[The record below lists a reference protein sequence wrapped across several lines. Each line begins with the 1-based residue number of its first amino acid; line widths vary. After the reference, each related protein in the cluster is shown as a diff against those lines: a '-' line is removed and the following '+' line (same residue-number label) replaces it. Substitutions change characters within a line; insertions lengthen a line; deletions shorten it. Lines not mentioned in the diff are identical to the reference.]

1 MIRRVPLWLTLVPL
15 AAGILVYWL
24 LWAGWSR
31 DFEATIKPWLPDTDL
46 AIAGFPYRMEADV
59 ERPRLTGGTVVKLE
73 ASATRAQINRGP
85 WQPELT
91 IIATQAPRFSAI
103 VGPGIGASLSGLTGL
118 TSIHVLE
125 GRLVRLSTRIEAA
138 RARLGFTSAV
148 IGADLLELHL
158 RETGGDAAAPTGAT
172 TGPTPATRGQL
183 VIDAQRLRLDK
194 GDALTVK
201 GDIDVTG
208 AARLISFDGW
218 ASAGTIEV
226 RNLAIADAHGEIAR
240 VAATI
245 VPLGHN
251 GLRFAGTVT
260 TICPASV
267 AAAFAGAVPVIE
279 QRLRAAVR
287 LSFEGVAGAVRL
299 AGLPDD
305 LAARSVRSQLPACPV
320 LRGRI

>member
-1 MIRRVPLWLTLVPL
+1 MIRRIPLWLTLVPL
-15 AAGILVYWL
+15 AAGLLVYWL
-24 LWAGWSR
+24 LWSGWAR
-31 DFEATIKPWLPDTDL
+31 DFEATIQPWLPDTTL
-46 AIAGFPYRMEADV
+46 SITGFPYRMEVDV
-59 ERPRLTGGTVVKLE
+59 VRPRLAGGDVVKLE
-73 ASATRAQINRGP
+73 ASATRAQVNRGP

-91 IIATQAPRFSAI
+91 IVSTQAPRFSAI

-118 TSIHVLE
+118 TSIHVLD

-148 IGADLLELHL
+148 VGADLLELHL
-158 RETGGDAAAPTGAT
+158 RETGAAAPVA
-172 TGPTPATRGQL
+172 TGPTPATRGQM

-208 AARLISFDGW
+208 TARLTGFDAW

-240 VAATI
+240 IAATI

-251 GLRFAGTVT
+251 GLRFAGTIT

-267 AAAFAGAVPVIE
+267 AAAFAGAVPVTE

-305 LAARSVRSQLPACPV
+305 LEGRSVRSQLPACPA
-320 LRGRI
+320 LRGRL